1 MRSLVF
7 AVAGLVLCSA
17 VAVRSVAQEPV
28 ARKTVREAVYTEA
41 QAERGKKV
49 YEANCVTCHLPD
61 LDGSAN
67 ADAGARGAPLVGTR
81 FVQDFGESKVSA
93 LFNKMKRDMPSGRP
107 GTLTDQEYLDAA
119 AFVLQR
125 NKFPAGAT
133 ELTEETAGE
142 FWIPGAGGAEGLE
155 NYTFVTTVGCLHQD
169 PTRSW
174 FVTNAQGLKKTE
186 TGPGRP
192 CRRRCPT
199 LPASSRSVCS
209 MRSATTPI
217 RTRPQGARQRIHG
230 APRRGNPRQRPVPP
244 DGRRVVRQVTSRSP
258 LLAAAFV
265 WAASL
270 TCVIAGQAQTTVW
283 SGVYTEAQAFRGEKV
298 ADTTCIGCHGPGLDG
313 GDSGPKLVGEMF
325 LANWSSQPVSEL
337 FDWIRQAMPPEA
349 AGTLSK
355 EDTAAVVAYILK
367 QNQMPAGKQALPS
380 ESEELRRIQLTAV
393 KP

>member
-1 MRSLVF
+1 MRSLVV
-7 AVAGLVLCSA
+7 AVAGLVFCSA
-17 VAVRSVAQEPV
+17 VAVRSIAQEPV

-41 QAERGKKV
+41 QAERGKQV

-119 AFVLQR
+119 AFVLHR

-174 FVTNAQGLKKTE
+174 LLTNAQELKKTE
-186 TGPGRP
+186 
-192 CRRRCPT
+192 
-199 LPASSRSVCS
+199 PA
-209 MRSATTPI
+209 A
-217 RTRPQGARQRIHG
+217 GA
-230 APRRGNPRQRPVPP
+230 AP
-244 DGRRVVRQVTSRSP
+244 
-258 LLAAAFV
+258 A
-265 WAASL
+265 
-270 TCVIAGQAQTTVW
+270 
-283 SGVYTEAQAFRGEKV
+283 
-298 ADTTCIGCHGPGLDG
+298 
-313 GDSGPKLVGEMF
+313 
-325 LANWSSQPVSEL
+325 
-337 FDWIRQAMPPEA
+337 AMPDAPGEFTFRLLDA
-349 AGTLSK
+349 ISYNPDPHNGHKVRVSGYMVRLGAEIRVNVQSL
-355 EDTAAVVAYILK
+355 
-367 QNQMPAGKQALPS
+367 QMVGASCGK
-380 ESEELRRIQLTAV
+380 
-393 KP
+393 